1 MILVVTMSYSFKS
14 CKLWLFDRVV
24 VMSTSCDLTIFGDH
38 SVVRNFEFTHNGSS
52 DIDYEHVDFDYIVDP
67 CCSARI
73 FTSHIRELSRHRLLQ
88 WTCERTQGFPT
99 IASFI
104 RANTSLGLKNN
115 LNHTEAPQKQKHPPI
130 LEANQLQETQNIKLR
145 WKTRTTKRAV
155 NPLNDKSNPIKAK
168 GEGYT
173 LSFKLRS

>member
-38 SVVRNFEFTHNGSS
+38 SVVRNVKFTHNGSS
-52 DIDYEHVDFDYIVDP
+52 DVDYEHVDFDYIVDP

-73 FTSHIRELSRHRLLQ
+73 FTSHIHELSRHRLLQ

-104 RANTSLGLKNN
+104 RANTSFRAKKQSKSYRSTTKTKAPPYPWGQPAPRNSKHQTSLKNK
-115 LNHTEAPQKQKHPPI
+115 NH
-130 LEANQLQETQNIKLR
+130 
-145 WKTRTTKRAV
+145 
-155 NPLNDKSNPIKAK
+155 
-168 GEGYT
+168 
-173 LSFKLRS
+173 